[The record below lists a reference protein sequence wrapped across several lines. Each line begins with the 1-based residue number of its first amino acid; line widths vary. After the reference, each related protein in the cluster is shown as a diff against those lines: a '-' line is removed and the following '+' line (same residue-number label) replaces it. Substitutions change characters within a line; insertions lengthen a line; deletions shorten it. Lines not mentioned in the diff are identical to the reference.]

1 MISIVFGT
9 PCTVALAGCAASWCI
24 YLCIDELRIQFE
36 QEIEMSHASGRKK
49 VCYLQFLT
57 RLTNMI
63 DSYPRPCLCVRF
75 VNFSQLFAA

>member
-9 PCTVALAGCAASWCI
+9 PCTVQLAGHVASWCI
-24 YLCIDELRIQFE
+24 FLCIDELRIQFE
-36 QEIEMSHASGRKK
+36 QGIEMRHTSGRKK

-57 RLTNMI
+57 RVANMI
-63 DSYPRPCLCVRF
+63 DSYPRTCLCVQF